1 MPHKSAELMTRI
13 KYAETLIGE
22 ALTFNRCS
30 RKAEKVRAALLLSAL
45 RELEAE
51 TTKTTEVS

>member
-1 MPHKSAELMTRI
+1 MTRI

-22 ALTFNRCS
+22 ALAFNRCS